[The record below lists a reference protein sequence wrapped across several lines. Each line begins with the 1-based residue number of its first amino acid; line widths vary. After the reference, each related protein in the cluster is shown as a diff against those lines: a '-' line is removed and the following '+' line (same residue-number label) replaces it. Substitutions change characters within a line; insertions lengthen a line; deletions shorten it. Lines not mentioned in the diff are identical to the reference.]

1 MSTSAPPDRIDA
13 SRAALIV
20 YDACRRA
27 LAPADPARRAA
38 MRPVLDAWVTLIGGC
53 RAHGL
58 PIIYT
63 TPVSRADGA
72 DVVLLPTDLSV
83 QTGVPSLTNCIE
95 GTPEAGFPEAIAPR
109 PQDYVFLKRR
119 PSAFYGTGVAE
130 LLRLLRRT
138 ALVIGGGAT
147 NRGVETSVRE
157 AGALLERFEHRV
169 GDLCAH
175 DGIGRDDHV
184 AIDAVARP
192 RPVARARPGGG
203 ETGHVQAPELPA
215 LDELVTRRDLLQ
227 HARRR
232 VPGAQEVQSEVT
244 EARIGAGLG
253 DDGAHPRRDV
263 DAPRADGH
271 FVGRDGDAEH
281 AAALA
286 PADERERRELDA
298 DHGPTLAFPPHAG
311 CSPFVA
317 SVNRRTAATEADA
330 SSPAMA
336 ATSSS

>member
-72 DVVLLPTDLSV
+72 DVVLLPTALSV
-83 QTGVPSLTNCIE
+83 QPGVPSLTNCIE

-157 AGALLERFEHRV
+157 AFSM
-169 GDLCAH
+169 DLDTVVVRECCW
-175 DGIGRDDHV
+175 G
-184 AIDAVARP
+184 
-192 RPVARARPGGG
+192 
-203 ETGHVQAPELPA
+203 
-215 LDELVTRRDLLQ
+215 
-227 HARRR
+227 
-232 VPGAQEVQSEVT
+232 
-244 EARIGAGLG
+244 
-253 DDGAHPRRDV
+253 
-263 DAPRADGH
+263 
-271 FVGRDGDAEH
+271 GDAAAH
-281 AAALA
+281 AYSLDTSMKMYARVRTLQQALA
-286 PADERERRELDA
+286 M
-298 DHGPTLAFPPHAG
+298 LA
-311 CSPFVA
+311 
-317 SVNRRTAATEADA
+317 
-330 SSPAMA
+330 
-336 ATSSS
+336 

>member
-83 QTGVPSLTNCIE
+83 QTGAPSLTNRIE

-157 AGALLERFEHRV
+157 AFSM
-169 GDLCAH
+169 DLDTVVVRECCW
-175 DGIGRDDHV
+175 G
-184 AIDAVARP
+184 
-192 RPVARARPGGG
+192 
-203 ETGHVQAPELPA
+203 
-215 LDELVTRRDLLQ
+215 
-227 HARRR
+227 
-232 VPGAQEVQSEVT
+232 
-244 EARIGAGLG
+244 
-253 DDGAHPRRDV
+253 
-263 DAPRADGH
+263 
-271 FVGRDGDAEH
+271 GDAAAH
-281 AAALA
+281 AYSLDTSMKMYARVRTLQQALA
-286 PADERERRELDA
+286 M
-298 DHGPTLAFPPHAG
+298 LA
-311 CSPFVA
+311 
-317 SVNRRTAATEADA
+317 
-330 SSPAMA
+330 
-336 ATSSS
+336 